1 LAGKNKP
8 RFERLERE
16 LRFLSEIGAEFILA
30 PEGQRKDLM
39 EGTKTG
45 AEPSAEATPKSPVQQ
60 PGSTETPKIL
70 KDLNNKILTCQ
81 LCPLSQ
87 GRTRAVPGE
96 GHVRAELMFVG
107 EGPGADEDVQGR
119 PFVGRAGQLLTR
131 IIAAM
136 GFKRE
141 DIYITNIVKC
151 RPPKN
156 RTPVREEIEACRPYL
171 IAQIEAISPK
181 VIVSLGKVA
190 SDFFHP
196 SATGMTKLRG
206 HFVEYGKILVMPTF
220 HPSYLVRNEGNKE
233 LKKLVWQDMKQVM
246 AVLGKK

>member
-1 LAGKNKP
+1 LAKKNKP
-8 RFERLERE
+8 RFESLEGE
-16 LRFLSEIGAEFILA
+16 LRFLSEIGAEFIFA
-30 PEGQRKDLM
+30 PEIKRKDLM
-39 EGTKTG
+39 KDTSKSHLQQTVSREK
-45 AEPSAEATPKSPVQQ
+45 PKVL
-60 PGSTETPKIL
+60 EE
-70 KDLNNKILTCQ
+70 LNNKILTCM

-87 GRTRAVPGE
+87 GRTHAVPGE
-96 GHVRAELMFVG
+96 GHVRAELIFVG

-131 IIAAM
+131 IIKAM
-136 GFKRE
+136 GYQRE
-141 DIYITNIVKC
+141 DVYITNIVKC

-156 RTPVREEIEACRPYL
+156 RTPVREEVEACRPYL
-171 IAQIEAISPK
+171 IAQIEAIAPR

-190 SDFFHP
+190 TDFFHP

-206 HFVEYGKILVMPTF
+206 HFIEYGKIPVMPTF